1 MSGTGTRERT
11 GPRAENSC
19 CAPFKRVLVWCLQSL
34 PDIRI
39 GTCAWS
45 FDDWRGVFYPEHL
58 PQNQR
63 LGFYAGFLNSVEID
77 STFYAP
83 PSVQTAGR
91 WLDETPDDFVFSCK
105 VSREITHDLKLR
117 RCEEPLAEFLA
128 SVAPLRRK
136 LACVLIQ
143 LPGYFQL
150 REDEHA
156 LREFV
161 LQLPHDFR
169 FAIEFRDESWHL
181 PRIAHL
187 LEEHRVCWVW
197 NDTTSLDHQG
207 EAAFD
212 FLPIT
217 TDFLY
222 LRLMGDLRTK
232 YREDG
237 EGVFRY
243 RELLWP
249 RDSALESWAI
259 RVKQHADQV
268 GRVLAY
274 ANNHYEGFAP
284 LTCRRFARLFGREL
298 DIPNH
303 GEPAPGDEGGQLE
316 LF

>member
-1 MSGTGTRERT
+1 MNAGDLSEL
-11 GPRAENSC
+11 PV
-19 CAPFKRVLVWCLQSL
+19 APDVRF
-34 PDIRI
+34 

-58 PQNQR
+58 ASNQR
-63 LGFYAGFLNSVEID
+63 LGFYSTYFDSVEVD

-83 PSVQTAGR
+83 PSVQTAGN
-91 WLDETPDDFVFSCK
+91 WLDATPDDFLFSCK
-105 VSREITHDLKLR
+105 VSREITHDHKLR
-117 RCEEPLAEFLA
+117 KCEELLATFLA
-128 SVAPLRRK
+128 SIAPLRRK

-143 LPGYFQL
+143 LPGYFTL
-150 REDEHA
+150 REDELA

-161 LQLPHDFR
+161 HQLPHAFR

-197 NDTTSLDHQG
+197 NDTTTLEHQTEG
-207 EAAFD
+207 AFD
-212 FLPIT
+212 FCPIT

-222 LRLMGDLRTK
+222 LRLMGDLKTK

-259 RVKQHADQV
+259 RVKQHAEQV
-268 GRVLAY
+268 SRVLVY

-284 LTCRRFARLFGREL
+284 LTCRRAARQFGREL
-298 DIPNH
+298 AIPNH
-303 GEPAPGDEGGQLE
+303 GEAPPKVDDSQLE